1 MSHDVAALTKART
14 FKALYVEQLVR
25 VLEHVNVH
33 DEEAAFFDGTDFYSM
48 DNVRE
53 ERRPWTRWV
62 ASDLA
67 CSKPRLIRSE
77 GSCRSFYEGS
87 LTPMQL
93 LVDLVRRLPPPRSV
107 VHPC

>member
-33 DEEAAFFDGTDFYSM
+33 DDESAFFDETDFYSM

-53 ERRPWTRWV
+53 ERRPWTRCV
-62 ASDLA
+62 AA
-67 CSKPRLIRSE
+67 KRA
-77 GSCRSFYEGS
+77 F
-87 LTPMQL
+87 
-93 LVDLVRRLPPPRSV
+93 VRVPV
-107 VHPC
+107 